1 MGKRFQRHRPF
12 DCLRFL
18 YPHILHSKRSD
29 PLAALALSKQALRV
43 RATPLLHQVACAAK
57 TGFASRFVE
66 PVHTPRQS
74 GGRTGRRL
82 MQPEYSVA
90 SRNSIR
96 RRWNHNKRP
105 FTSDQGPGG
114 ILFHNLLTNCARLTK
129 KMWIEKPQAIRRA
142 EPLCFWR
149 PAFVIFL

>member
-18 YPHILHSKRSD
+18 YPQILHSKRSD

-43 RATPLLHQVACAAK
+43 RATPLLHQVAYAAK

-74 GGRTGRRL
+74 GGRTAGASCSQSIQSLQGTASEDAGIIISVRL
-82 MQPEYSVA
+82 RQVKAPAVFY
-90 SRNSIR
+90 
-96 RRWNHNKRP
+96 
-105 FTSDQGPGG
+105 FT
-114 ILFHNLLTNCARLTK
+114 IY
-129 KMWIEKPQAIRRA
+129 
-142 EPLCFWR
+142 
-149 PAFVIFL
+149 